1 MDLVNDAAPAA
12 ANDLPASAPAEPSAP
27 APTIA
32 DTMASVWEKHN
43 PPRENGRFAPKDGA
57 EPVADGQQAE
67 PQAGDKV
74 STDQPAKAASEPAQ
88 PAIEAP
94 HSWSA
99 EMKAKWA
106 ALPPDAQTYIAQRER
121 DAHQAIT
128 RAGEQ
133 VKQFEPIRGVIEQH
147 ADLFQRHGI
156 APADGIG
163 RLLAA
168 ERLLESNPRAAIEQI
183 ARAYGVDLSG
193 APPTPESQTIAE
205 LRHKLAQIE
214 GTLTSQAR
222 EAQQAQQ
229 ADLARS
235 IEAATKGLAH
245 YDEVRSIMAGLI
257 TSGAIQE
264 GPVEQMVKAAYDM
277 AVYAKPELRERIQK
291 DQRAQEEAKA
301 KADAEKR
308 AADARKAASLNVK
321 SNTGS
326 APAKPLTIRQTMEA
340 VAEKAGLT

>member
-1 MDLVNDAAPAA
+1 MTDLVNEAAPAV
-12 ANDLPASAPAEPSAP
+12 ANEPAAPAVEAPPSMV
-27 APTIA
+27 
-32 DTMASVWEKHN
+32 DTMSAVWDKHN
-43 PPRENGRFAPKDGA
+43 PPRENGKFAPKEAA
-57 EPVADGQQAE
+57 EPAAEGQPAE
-67 PQAGDKV
+67 PQAGDKS
-74 STDQPAKAASEPAQ
+74 STDQPAKVEPEPAQ

-106 ALPPDAQTYIAQRER
+106 ALPPEAQTYIAQRER
-121 DAHQAIT
+121 ETHQAIT

-133 VKQFEPIRGVIEQH
+133 IKQFEPIRGVIEQH
-147 ADLFQRHGI
+147 ADLFQRAGV

-168 ERLLESNPRAAIEQI
+168 ERLLERDPRAAIEQI

-193 APPTPESQTIAE
+193 APQTPESQTIAE

-214 GTLTSQAR
+214 GTLTSQAQQ
-222 EAQQAQQ
+222 AQQAQQ

-235 IEAATKGLAH
+235 IEAASKDLPH
-245 YDEVRSIMAGLI
+245 FEEVKPLVAGIL
-257 TSGAIQE
+257 SAGAVPE
-264 GPVEQMVKAAYDM
+264 GDVPAMIRAAYDM
-277 AVYAKPELRERIQK
+277 AIHAKPEIRERIQK

-301 KADAEKR
+301 KAEAEKR

-326 APAKPLTIRQTMEA
+326 APARPMTIRQTMEA